1 MMMMIIILIIIIII
15 IIDLS
20 KQQALGS
27 DPETIDQIN
36 FTEKLEANET
46 IFVVLQKV
54 KETILDFSHATM
66 RVLWIYFVLI

>member
-1 MMMMIIILIIIIII
+1 MIIIIIII

-27 DPETIDQIN
+27 DPETIHQIN

-46 IFVVLQKV
+46 IFVILQKV
-54 KETILDFSHATM
+54 KKTILDFSQATM
-66 RVLWIYFVLI
+66 RVL